1 MRRKL
6 MKFANGGSD
15 ARYQR
20 KIADIESDYKKH
32 TASGKDVGVA
42 KAKYEQR
49 MADAKDD
56 LAKRTGSD
64 RSKTSAAEK
73 AAEKNLSM
81 TRRYGSRTSALD
93 GAKNPPPRKAL
104 DIGKIDV
111 GSTPK
116 LKMSF
121 REAFRAARE
130 RGDKTFSWD
139 GKPGTTFTTKMDS
152 DKPAAKPAAKPADKP
167 AAKRA
172 DKPADKPTANT
183 PPQPPETTGPPITVV
198 GNKQRTYSSAESR
211 ERGGRALA
219 APFRAFAEYGNPVS
233 LLGRA
238 VFDGNPA
245 KSSAPAQKTAK
256 TDTRAEAIEKKRR
269 QIEAAGAAP
278 NAPSYDKMQAKF
290 YKQYPDHVTPYA
302 RGGKMKKFAD
312 GGSTQYPIKIDLNKA
327 KRDTAARDAK
337 AAENKRTPREEAEKK
352 AMEKKYPFNKY
363 ASGGVTKQMPTAD
376 QMGSMGMAKG
386 GGMERR
392 GKTSAKMVK
401 MAKGGSINGVA
412 QRGKTRCKGMK

>member
-1 MRRKL
+1 MGRKF
-6 MKFANGGSD
+6 KNA
-15 ARYQR
+15 
-20 KIADIESDYKKH
+20 
-32 TASGKDVGVA
+32 VA
-42 KAKYEQR
+42 K
-49 MADAKDD
+49 
-56 LAKRTGSD
+56 TGV
-64 RSKTSAAEK
+64 
-73 AAEKNLSM
+73 
-81 TRRYGSRTSALD
+81 SRTSALD
-93 GAKNPPPRKAL
+93 SAKDSPVKAL

-116 LKMSF
+116 MKMSF

-139 GKPGTTFTTKMDS
+139 GKPGTTFTTKMAS
-152 DKPAAKPAAKPADKP
+152 DKPAAKPAAKR
-167 AAKRA
+167 AA
-172 DKPADKPTANT
+172 KPADKPTANT

-238 VFDGNPA
+238 IFDGNPA

-278 NAPSYDKMQAKF
+278 NALSYDKMQADF
-290 YKQYPDHVTPYA
+290 YRKYPDSVTPYA
-302 RGGKMKKFAD
+302 RGGKMKKFAG
-312 GGSTQYPIKIDLNKA
+312 GGSTQYPIRIDLNKA

-352 AMEKKYPFNKY
+352 AMEKKYPFNRY

-386 GGMERR
+386 GGMERK
-392 GKTSAKMVK
+392 GKTSAKTVK
-401 MAKGGSINGVA
+401 MAKGGSTDGIA